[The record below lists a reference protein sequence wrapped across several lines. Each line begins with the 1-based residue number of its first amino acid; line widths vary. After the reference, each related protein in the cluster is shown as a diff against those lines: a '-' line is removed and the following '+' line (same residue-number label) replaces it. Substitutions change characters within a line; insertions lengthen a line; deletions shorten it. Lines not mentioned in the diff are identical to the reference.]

1 MQLIKEIRRIAAE
14 KQSAMCRLADEVW
27 QAAELNWRETKSAD
41 ATARALETEGFAVT
55 RAAAGLATAL
65 EARYGSEGP
74 VIGFLGEYDALDGL
88 SQQAACPQQAPLA
101 QGAPGHGCGH
111 NLLGA
116 GAFGAAVILKELV
129 AAGLV
134 RAQVR
139 FFGCPAEEDGAGKAY
154 MARAG
159 LFRGLD
165 AVFTWHPDA
174 VNAVIG
180 TRTLAVMGVEYRFA
194 GRTAHAAAAPF
205 AGRSALDAAELMNV
219 GCNYLR
225 EHMIPDAR
233 LHYAYRDAGGKA
245 PNVVPDRAALHYYIR
260 APHVDQMLELFE
272 RVNKVAQGAALM
284 TETQV
289 EWTVIDACSDYR
301 PNKVLGDL
309 LADCLAQL
317 GAPDFTDADRQLAEQ
332 FRAATPA
339 EQRIAN
345 LHNAEV
351 FTGRPAAEYA
361 AGLLDETVAPY
372 LHQPG
377 CVEMGSTDVGDASCC
392 APTAQ
397 CYTACMALG
406 TGGHTW
412 QFTAQANS
420 SLGRAGML
428 RAAEALALAAARAAA
443 EPELLRRAADELH
456 AALPGG
462 YLCPL
467 PADAVPEFCAPAG
480 ETEN

>member
-1 MQLIKEIRRIAAE
+1 
-14 KQSAMCRLADEVW
+14 
-27 QAAELNWRETKSAD
+27 
-41 ATARALETEGFAVT
+41 
-55 RAAAGLATAL
+55 
-65 EARYGSEGP
+65 
-74 VIGFLGEYDALDGL
+74 
-88 SQQAACPQQAPLA
+88 
-101 QGAPGHGCGH
+101 
-111 NLLGA
+111 
-116 GAFGAAVILKELV
+116 
-129 AAGLV
+129 
-134 RAQVR
+134 
-139 FFGCPAEEDGAGKAY
+139 
-154 MARAG
+154 
-159 LFRGLD
+159 
-165 AVFTWHPDA
+165 
-174 VNAVIG
+174 
-180 TRTLAVMGVEYRFA
+180 
-194 GRTAHAAAAPF
+194 
-205 AGRSALDAAELMNV
+205 
-219 GCNYLR
+219 
-225 EHMIPDAR
+225 
-233 LHYAYRDAGGKA
+233 
-245 PNVVPDRAALHYYIR
+245 
-260 APHVDQMLELFE
+260 MLELFE

-339 EQRIAN
+339 GQRIAN

-443 EPELLRRAADELH
+443 DPELLRRASDELH

-467 PADAVPEFCAPAG
+467 PADAVPEF
-480 ETEN
+480 